1 MTPGALAGVRV
12 LDFTSLL
19 AGPFATLFLGFLG
32 AETIKVESR
41 MQVDGARR
49 PPYSF
54 DDPENSPVF
63 NTLNLNKQSV
73 QLNLKEPEAVEL
85 ALKIAS
91 VSDAV
96 VENMRPG
103 VMDRL
108 GLGYDRLREA
118 NPTLVMVSISNGGA
132 TGPES
137 AFPGYANVFNSM
149 SGLGHLTGYPDAPP
163 TELRDSIDARVAST
177 AALALLMGL
186 FHRLRTGEGQFI
198 DLSSR
203 ESIVVYTGE
212 ALMDYAMNSRVSE
225 SQGNRETGAA
235 PQGCYP
241 CLDDDSWVTISVAG
255 QEEWL
260 ALCSAS
266 GHGEWLADPR
276 FTDPLS
282 RHRNQDALD
291 GLLAGWTSSRSANE
305 AAETLQKAGVCAA
318 PSMSS
323 RDLVA
328 DDHLN
333 HRGTWTSIQHP
344 FMGPQTVQGPPW
356 KFSGTPA
363 SIRAPG
369 PTMGQ
374 HNSDILMDLLGAS
387 KSQVAEWQE
396 RRVVY

>member
-32 AETIKVESR
+32 AEIIKVESR

-49 PPYSF
+49 PPYSY

-73 QLNLKEPEAVEL
+73 QLNLKEPEAVDL
-85 ALKIAS
+85 ALQIAS

-103 VMDRL
+103 VMQRL
-108 GLGYDRLREA
+108 GLSYEKLLEV

-132 TGPES
+132 SGPES
-137 AFPGYANVFNSM
+137 TFPGYANVFNSM

-177 AALALLMGL
+177 ASLALLMGL

-203 ESIVVYTGE
+203 ESIIVYTGE
-212 ALMDYAMNSRVSE
+212 ALMDFAMNSRVSQ
-225 SQGNRETGAA
+225 SQGNRDTGAA

-241 CLDDDSWVTISVAG
+241 CQGDDAWVTISVAG
-255 QEEWL
+255 QEEWR
-260 ALCSAS
+260 ALCSAT
-266 GHGEWLADPR
+266 GHQEWLEDLRFADPI
-276 FTDPLS
+276 S
-282 RHRNQDALD
+282 RHKNQDELD
-291 GLLAGWTSSRSANE
+291 ELIARWTSGRPAND
-305 AAETLQKAGVCAA
+305 AAETLQKAGVSAA

-323 RDLVA
+323 RELVA
-328 DDHLN
+328 DDHLSS
-333 HRGTWTSIQHP
+333 RGTWGSIEHP

-356 KFSGTPA
+356 KFSSTPA
-363 SIRAPG
+363 AIRTPG
-369 PTMGQ
+369 PLMGQ
-374 HNSDILMDLLGAS
+374 HNPDVLMELLGAS
-387 KSQVAEWQE
+387 ERQLEDWKE

>member
-32 AETIKVESR
+32 AEIIKVESR

-49 PPYSF
+49 PPYSY

-73 QLNLKEPEAVEL
+73 QLNLKESEAVDL
-85 ALKIAS
+85 ALQIAS

-103 VMDRL
+103 VMQRL
-108 GLGYDRLREA
+108 GLSYDRLREV
-118 NPTLVMVSISNGGA
+118 NPTLVMVSISNGGGS
-132 TGPES
+132 GPES
-137 AFPGYANVFNSM
+137 TFPGYANVFNSM

-177 AALALLMGL
+177 ACLALLMGL

-203 ESIVVYTGE
+203 ESIIVYTGE
-212 ALMDYAMNSRVSE
+212 ALMDYAMNGRVSQ
-225 SQGNRETGAA
+225 SQGNRDTDAA

-241 CLDDDSWVTISVAG
+241 CQGDDAWVTISVAG
-255 QEEWL
+255 QEEWR
-260 ALCSAS
+260 ALCRAT
-266 GHGEWLADPR
+266 GHEEWLTDSR
-276 FTDPLS
+276 FADPLS
-282 RHRNQDALD
+282 RHSNQDELD
-291 GLLAGWTSSRSANE
+291 EEIAEWTSARSAAD
-305 AAETLQKAGVCAA
+305 AAETLQKAGVSAA

-333 HRGTWTSIQHP
+333 ARGTWGSIDHP

-356 KFSGTPA
+356 KFSATPA
-363 SIRAPG
+363 SIRTPG
-369 PTMGQ
+369 PLMGQ
-374 HNSDILMDLLGAS
+374 HNPDVLVELLGVSEGQLADW
-387 KSQVAEWQE
+387 KE